1 MQYSLPVILDY
12 DGRKC
17 LATMGPFERSLER
30 DFSLAVNKK
39 AIEECDDPVRLKE
52 VATNL
57 LMGWSNMQG
66 AIGSLVKENMQLRH
80 AMAVQDSDLRAA
92 EQLLNEVATNL
103 LMGWSNMQG
112 AIGSL
117 VKENMQLRH
126 AMAVQD
132 SDLRAAEQLLNE
144 VVANADHQSGSGL
157 SSRPRQASRPNWNLW
172 PWQM

>member
-12 DGRKC
+12 DGRKH

-39 AIEECDDPVRLKE
+39 AIEDCDDMAKLKE

-80 AMAVQDSDLRAA
+80 AMAMRESDLRAA
-92 EQLLNEVATNL
+92 EQLLNEVA
-103 LMGWSNMQG
+103 
-112 AIGSL
+112 
-117 VKENMQLRH
+117 
-126 AMAVQD
+126 MAAPQQA
-132 SDLRAAEQLLNE
+132 SDP
-144 VVANADHQSGSGL
+144 
-157 SSRPRQASRPNWNLW
+157 SSRLRRASRPNWNLW
-172 PWQM
+172 PW

>member
-1 MQYSLPVILDY
+1 
-12 DGRKC
+12 
-17 LATMGPFERSLER
+17 MGPFERSLER

-92 EQLLNEVATNL
+92 EQLLNEV
-103 LMGWSNMQG
+103 
-112 AIGSL
+112 
-117 VKENMQLRH
+117 
-126 AMAVQD
+126 
-132 SDLRAAEQLLNE
+132 
-144 VVANADHQSGSGL
+144 VANADHQSGSGL
-157 SSRPRQASRPNWNLW
+157 SNRPRQASRPNWNLW

>member
-92 EQLLNEVATNL
+92 EQLLNEV
-103 LMGWSNMQG
+103 
-112 AIGSL
+112 
-117 VKENMQLRH
+117 
-126 AMAVQD
+126 
-132 SDLRAAEQLLNE
+132 
-144 VVANADHQSGSGL
+144 VANADHQSGSGL